1 MALGPSR
8 KKCIERAPIKVLFQS
23 RQSWCHQPWHGVRAE
38 TEDSPYPPHSVCSF
52 SFLPAMMFCAEERL
66 YCVPNR
72 PDARGC
78 PADNC
83 HKIYNHCT
91 LFLWQSAKSCLLMP
105 WLYNISSITEI
116 SYPIAKEFAVEN
128 NIMLVFSR
136 WEMPAYL
143 YNHMLIV
150 LF

>member
-1 MALGPSR
+1 
-8 KKCIERAPIKVLFQS
+8 
-23 RQSWCHQPWHGVRAE
+23 
-38 TEDSPYPPHSVCSF
+38 
-52 SFLPAMMFCAEERL
+52 
-66 YCVPNR
+66 
-72 PDARGC
+72 
-78 PADNC
+78 
-83 HKIYNHCT
+83 
-91 LFLWQSAKSCLLMP
+91 MP